1 MTVPSLES
9 LRRKTGHPDQLY
21 GTRLVRIV
29 DGPGDGIRAIEVWNA
44 TGLRLE
50 VLVDRGFDIHRVEH
64 RGRPLHWVGPPGLR
78 SRFAYEPQGWGWLR
92 NFHGGLLVT
101 CGLAHVLLPDDRK
114 TPEYNFAVDKL
125 EHFGLHGRVANEG
138 GEVLVREVIEDGGEP
153 RIRIKGEVIEASL
166 YGENLWLHRE
176 IEVPLFEPSI
186 RITDMVT
193 NRGFARTH
201 HEYLYHINVG
211 YPLVD
216 AGTTVH
222 LPARGGT
229 QTLTVTEPQRNVAE
243 QVTGHELVV
252 DAEGRARAAVW
263 NGRAGFGLELRYSA
277 ATLPHFF
284 VWYMMGEGPY
294 VIGLEPATV
303 DRPTMRDPA
312 TMTYLQPGES
322 AHYEARFTVLEEPP
336 HG

>member
-29 DGPGDGIRAIEVWNA
+29 DGPGDGIRMIQVWNA
-44 TGLRLE
+44 AGLRFE

-64 RGRPLHWVGPPGLR
+64 RGRPLHWVGPQGLR

-101 CGLAHVLLPDDRK
+101 CGLASVLLPHDRK

-138 GEVLVREVIEDGGEP
+138 GEVLVREVIDDGGEP

-166 YGENLWLHRE
+166 YGENLWLRRE
-176 IEVPLFEPSI
+176 IEVPLFTPAI
-186 RITDMVT
+186 RITDVVT
-193 NRGFARTH
+193 NRGFAKTH
-201 HEYLYHINVG
+201 HEYLYHVNLG

-216 AGTTVH
+216 DGTTVH
-222 LPARGGT
+222 VDASGGP
-229 QTLTVTEPQRNVAE
+229 QTLTVMEPQPSFAE
-243 QVTGHELVV
+243 QVAGYDLAV
-252 DAEGRARAAVW
+252 DREGLARAAVW
-263 NGRAGFGLELRYSA
+263 NGRERFGLELRYSA

-284 VWYMMGEGPY
+284 TWYMMAEGPY

-303 DRPTMRDPA
+303 DRPTVRDPA

-322 AHYEARFTVLEEPP
+322 ARYEARFTVFEEPP
-336 HG
+336 NG